1 MNKRAEKINYKK
13 ANYAKAKIK
22 RSAIISEEPE
32 SKAISI
38 NQIIY
43 LPLVSL

>member
-1 MNKRAEKINYKK
+1 MNKRAEKSTTRKLIRF
-13 ANYAKAKIK
+13 YAKVKKK

-43 LPLVSL
+43 LPLL